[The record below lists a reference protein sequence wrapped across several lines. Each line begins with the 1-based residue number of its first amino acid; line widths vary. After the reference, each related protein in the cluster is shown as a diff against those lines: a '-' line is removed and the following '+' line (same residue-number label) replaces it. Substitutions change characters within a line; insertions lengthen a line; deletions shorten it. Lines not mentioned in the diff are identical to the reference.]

1 MTYFQGTIFFMK
13 GPFTLENDETILG
26 RDPTCQVVLAL
37 PPISRRHAALRR
49 DAHGYSLCDLGS
61 ANGTTLNSSPVG
73 EKAVL
78 LHPGDEICLAG
89 AVRLLF
95 AHDPGSQPVLTL
107 SSSVWIDAASHEV
120 YVDDSLVEPALSPAQ
135 FTLLNALYEADGQ
148 LLSRSEIIAAV
159 WPGADPSGVSDEA
172 VDGLVKRLRQRL
184 RGAHGNDKLQS
195 VRGRGLR
202 LLHS

>member
-1 MTYFQGTIFFMK
+1 MK
-13 GPFTLENDETILG
+13 GPFSLESDETILG

-49 DAHGYSLCDLGS
+49 DSRGYSLCDLGS
-61 ANGTTLNSSPVG
+61 ANGTTLNGSPVG
-73 EKAVL
+73 EKAVP

-89 AVRLLF
+89 AARLLF
-95 AHDPGSQPVLTL
+95 EHDPARQPVLTL
-107 SSSVWIDAASHEV
+107 ASSVWIDAASHEV
-120 YVDDSLVEPALSPAQ
+120 YVDDELVAPALSPAQ
-135 FTLLNALYEADGQ
+135 FILLNALYQADGQ

-184 RGAHGNDKLQS
+184 RGARGSDKLQS